1 MCSVTSDSIDI
12 TPRRH
17 LPLAGYD
24 SRRGVSQAVNDP
36 LELNAIL
43 FRTHHVDIAILT
55 ADLLFVTAELKR
67 QILES
72 LQGELRL
79 DADTLLFAASHTHHA
94 PSVDPGKPRLG
105 AADQEYIAFVGQ
117 QAATLLRRLA
127 APLGRRCRMQYICGP
142 ADHAINRRRR
152 TWWGRMVRG
161 PNPDGPRDETV
172 HVIRLIGDAGELVA
186 MLWSYGCHPVGF
198 PHPARVSADY
208 PGVVRRELRR
218 AFGPELPI
226 LFLQGFSGDVRPR
239 PAGRPHSIRRRCA
252 EAIAGPLFNP
262 LKEAEYLAWAES
274 LADRV
279 VQLAHS
285 APALERPLVPQCLA
299 ARIPVSTLLDGCR
312 DRRDL
317 SFQRVSLG
325 PELHIAAVS
334 AEPVAGH
341 IRELRAIAPG
351 FLVPVGYIDSV
362 FGYLPTVAM
371 LGDRGYE
378 DWHFMRSFGLEGTF
392 RRNIDQVVEESWR
405 TLFAD
410 SAAGR
415 VVSPTI
421 GGDR

>member
-1 MCSVTSDSIDI
+1 MCTVTSDSIDI
-12 TPRRH
+12 TPRRP
-17 LPLAGYD
+17 LPLAGYEN
-24 SRRGVSQAVNDP
+24 RRGVSEAVNDP
-36 LELNAIL
+36 LELNAVL
-43 FRTHHVDIAILT
+43 LRTHQGDIAILT

-67 QILES
+67 RILDS
-72 LQGELRL
+72 LRDELRL
-79 DADTLLFAASHTHHA
+79 DADTLLFAASHTHYA

-105 AADQEYIAFVGQ
+105 AADQEYIAFVAQ
-117 QAATLLRRLA
+117 QATTLLRRLA
-127 APLGRRCRMQYICGP
+127 ASPVRRCRMQYIRGP

-172 HVIRLIGDAGELVA
+172 HVIRLVGDAGELVA

-208 PGVVRRELRR
+208 PGVVRRDLRR

-226 LFLQGFSGDVRPR
+226 LFLQGFAGDVRPR
-239 PAGRPHSIRRRCA
+239 PAGRPHTIRRRCA

-262 LKEAEYLAWAES
+262 LDEAEYLAWAES
-274 LADRV
+274 LAGRV

-285 APALERPLVPQCLA
+285 APVLERPLAPQCRR
-299 ARIPVSTLLDGCR
+299 ARIPVSTLLDGSQ

-325 PELHIAAVS
+325 PDLHIAAIS
-334 AEPVAGH
+334 AEPVAG
-341 IRELRAIAPG
+341 RTDELRAIAPG
-351 FLVPVGYIDSV
+351 ILVPVGYIDSV

-378 DWHFMRSFGLEGTF
+378 DWHFMRAFGLEGTF
-392 RRNIDQVVEESWR
+392 RRNIDQVVEETWR
-405 TLFAD
+405 TLFAG
-410 SAAGR
+410 SAEGPVAL
-415 VVSPTI
+415 PTTD
-421 GGDR
+421 GHP

>member
-1 MCSVTSDSIDI
+1 MCTVTSDSIDI
-12 TPRRH
+12 TPRRP
-17 LPLAGYD
+17 LPLAGYEN
-24 SRRGVSQAVNDP
+24 RRGVSEAVNDP
-36 LELNAIL
+36 LELNAVL
-43 FRTHHVDIAILT
+43 LRTHQGDIAILT

-67 QILES
+67 RILDS
-72 LQGELRL
+72 LRDELRL
-79 DADTLLFAASHTHHA
+79 DADTLLFAASHTHYA

-105 AADQEYIAFVGQ
+105 AADQEYIAFVAQ
-117 QAATLLRRLA
+117 QATTLLRRLA
-127 APLGRRCRMQYICGP
+127 ASPVRRCRMQYIRGP

-172 HVIRLIGDAGELVA
+172 HVIRLVGDAGELVA

-208 PGVVRRELRR
+208 PGVVRQELRR

-226 LFLQGFSGDVRPR
+226 LFLQGFAGDVRPR
-239 PAGRPHSIRRRCA
+239 PAGHPHTIRRRCA

-262 LKEAEYLAWAES
+262 LDEAEYLAWAES
-274 LADRV
+274 LARRV

-285 APALERPLVPQCLA
+285 APVLERPLAPQCRR
-299 ARIPVSTLLDGCR
+299 ARIPVSTLLDGSQ

-325 PELHIAAVS
+325 PDLHIAAIS
-334 AEPVAGH
+334 AEPVAG
-341 IRELRAIAPG
+341 RTDELRAIAPG
-351 FLVPVGYIDSV
+351 ILVPVGYIDSV

-378 DWHFMRSFGLEGTF
+378 DWHFMRAFGLEGTF
-392 RRNIDQVVEESWR
+392 RRNIDQVVEETWR
-405 TLFAD
+405 TLFAG
-410 SAAGR
+410 SAEGPVAL
-415 VVSPTI
+415 PTTD
-421 GGDR
+421 GHP